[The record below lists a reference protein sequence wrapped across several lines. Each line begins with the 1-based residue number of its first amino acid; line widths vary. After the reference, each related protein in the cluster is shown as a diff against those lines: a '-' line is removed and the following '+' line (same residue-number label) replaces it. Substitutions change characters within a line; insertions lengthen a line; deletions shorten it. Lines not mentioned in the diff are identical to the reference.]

1 MTLSKKKLFLAVL
14 ISVLAFGD
22 GFDLLKKQNLWRSI
36 GPFRGGRSTAV
47 AGVPSQPNVFYFGC
61 TGGGVWK
68 TYDSGLTWEPISD
81 KDFTTGSVGAI
92 AVADSDPNVVYVGM
106 GEEAIRGNISYGDGM
121 YKSTDAGKT
130 WKKIGLSDTQQI
142 SRIRIHPKNPE
153 LVYVAV
159 EGHAW
164 GPSEERGVFR
174 SNDGGK
180 TWKKILYK
188 GPRAGAIDLTFD
200 PSNANILYAATWE
213 VWRNPWHLE
222 SGGPGSG
229 IWKSTDGGDTWTDLS
244 HAQGL
249 PKGVEGRIGLAV
261 SPVNP
266 DRVWAS
272 VEAEDGGI
280 FRSDNAGRTWTKTN
294 EGRNLRQRAWY
305 YSRIYADP
313 KNAER
318 VYVLNVQFHRSNDGG
333 RTFSTIGQ
341 PHGDNHDMWIAPDDP
356 DRFIESNDGGA
367 NVTQNGG
374 KSWTPSTSQ
383 PTAQFYRVA
392 LDNDF
397 PYNIYGAQQDNT
409 TVRIASRTTEGSI
422 DERAWFEVGGGES
435 GWIAPLPSDPN
446 IVFAGSYGGL
456 VTRYDHHT
464 GQLRNVTPWPDNPMG
479 HPAGDLKERFQWTFP
494 LLFSPH
500 APTTLYA
507 ASQRLFKSTDEG
519 KSWTVISPD
528 LTTNEKSRQA
538 TSGGPITK
546 DNTSIEYYCTIFTV
560 AESPV
565 KKGVIWTGSDD
576 GLVQV
581 TQNGGESWSN
591 VTPKDMPQW
600 IMVNTVEASP
610 YDPGTAY
617 VAATNYKNDD
627 NRPYLYKTTDYG
639 KNWTRIDQLGKTG
652 GIPNGA
658 FTRVIREDPNYKGT
672 LYVGTETGVYVS
684 FDNGA
689 TWRSLN
695 FNLPVVPIHDLA
707 IHKAEKQLV
716 AATHGRSFW
725 ILDDLDL
732 VHQSAT
738 APADDVHLFQPADA
752 YRMPGGGF
760 RLPGAATV
768 GQNPAAGVT
777 VYYNLK
783 SKPAGEMTIE
793 FLDSTGAVVRKFST
807 KDTPGPGRG
816 GEGGGEA
823 AAEEEGFG
831 RGGAPARIP
840 TETGLNRFTWNMHQ
854 GDASRFPGLVMWA
867 GSVNGPAAAPG
878 AYSVRLTVD
887 GKTYTEKFTI
897 KKDPRLKFSDT
908 DYAAQLK
915 LGLEI
920 RDKLSAIHD
929 GITKI
934 RDARKQVDDL
944 TARWKDDPAGKKIV
958 DAGKALNDK
967 MKAVEEALYQTKN
980 QSSQDPLNFPIRLN
994 NRLAALGGVVAEGDG
1009 APTAQ
1014 DYVVFKELTLE
1025 IDPQLAKLD
1034 EIMKKDLEEF
1044 NKTVR
1049 DANVPAVLVK
1059 DKK

>member
-1 MTLSKKKLFLAVL
+1 MKVSARK
-14 ISVLAFGD
+14 LAFAVVIFSVFACAD
-22 GFDLLKKQNLWRSI
+22 SFDLLKRQNLWRSI
-36 GPFRGGRSTAV
+36 GPFRGGRVTAV
-47 AGVPSQPNVFYFGC
+47 AGVVSQPNVFYFGC

-68 TYDSGLTWEPISD
+68 TTDAGLSWEPISD

-92 AVADSDPNVVYVGM
+92 AVSESDPNIVYVGM
-106 GEEAIRGNISYGDGM
+106 GEEAIRGNISYGDGV

-130 WKKIGLSDTQQI
+130 WKKIGLADSQQI
-142 SRIRIHPKNPE
+142 SRIRIHPKNPD

-164 GPSEERGVFR
+164 GPHEERGVFR
-174 SNDGGK
+174 SKDGGK
-180 TWKKILYK
+180 TWQKILYK
-188 GPRAGAIDLTFD
+188 GPRAGAIDLILD
-200 PSNANILYAATWE
+200 PTNASVLYAATWE
-213 VWRNPWHLE
+213 VWRNPYHLE

-244 HAQGL
+244 HMQGL

-261 SPVNP
+261 SPVNSE
-266 DRVWAS
+266 RVWAS

-280 FRSDNAGRTWTKTN
+280 FRSENGGRTWTKTN
-294 EGRNLRQRAWY
+294 ESRSLRQRAWY

-313 KNAER
+313 KSLDTL
-318 VYVLNVQFHRSNDGG
+318 YVLNVQFNRSIDGG
-333 RTFSTIGQ
+333 RTFTTIRQ
-341 PHGDNHDMWIAPDDP
+341 PHGDNHDMWIAPDNP
-356 DRFIESNDGGA
+356 ERFIESNDGGA

-374 KSWTPSTSQ
+374 KSWTPSTNQ

-392 LDNDF
+392 LDSDF
-397 PYNIYGAQQDNT
+397 PYNVYGAQQDNS
-409 TVRIASRTTEGSI
+409 TVRIASRTTEGAI
-422 DERAWFEVGGGES
+422 DERAWFDVGGGES

-456 VTRYDHHT
+456 ITRYDHRT
-464 GQLRNVTPWPDNPMG
+464 GQLRNVTAWPDNPMG
-479 HPAGDLKERFQWTFP
+479 HPAADLKERFQWTFP

-500 APTTLYA
+500 QPTTLYA
-507 ASQRLFKSTDEG
+507 ASQHLFKSTDEG
-519 KSWTVISPD
+519 KTWTIISPD
-528 LTTNEKSRQA
+528 LTTNDQSRQA

-581 TQNGGESWSN
+581 TQDGGAHWSN
-591 VTPKDMPQW
+591 VTPKEMPQW

-610 YDPGTAY
+610 FDAGTAY

-627 NRPYLYKTTDYG
+627 NKPYLYKTSDYG
-639 KNWTRIDQLGKTG
+639 KTWTRIDQLGKTG

-658 FTRVIREDPNYKGT
+658 FTRTIREDPNWKGT
-672 LYVGTETGVYVS
+672 LYAGTETGVYAS
-684 FDNGA
+684 FDDGA
-689 TWRSLN
+689 SWRPLN

-707 IHKAEKQLV
+707 VHKGEKQLV

-732 VHQSAT
+732 IHQSAT
-738 APADDVHLFQPADA
+738 ASADDAVHLFKPSDA

-760 RLPGAATV
+760 RLPGAAAV

-783 SKPAGEMTIE
+783 SKPSGEVSLE
-793 FLDSTGAVVRKFST
+793 FLDASGAVVRKFST
-807 KDTPGPGRG
+807 KDVPATPAAPDAEEAFGGGPGPRVPA
-816 GEGGGEA
+816 EA
-823 AAEEEGFG
+823 
-831 RGGAPARIP
+831 
-840 TETGLNRFTWNMHQ
+840 GLNHFTWNMRHT
-854 GDASRFPGLVMWA
+854 DASRFPGLIMWA
-867 GSVNGPAAAPG
+867 GSVNGPAAVPG

-887 GKTYTEKFTI
+887 GKAYTETFAI
-897 KKDPRLKFSDT
+897 KKDPRLKFTDA

-915 LGLEI
+915 LGIEI
-920 RDKLSAIHD
+920 RDKLTAIHD
-929 GITKI
+929 DIAKVREARTQI
-934 RDARKQVDDL
+934 DAL
-944 TARWKDDPAGKKIV
+944 TARWKDDPKGQKIV
-958 DAGKALNDK
+958 DAGKALNEK

-1009 APTAQ
+1009 APTAA
-1014 DYVVFKELTLE
+1014 DLVVYKELVAE
-1025 IDPQLAKLD
+1025 IDPELAKLD
-1034 EIMKKDLEEF
+1034 TILKKDLEDF

-1049 DANVPAVLVK
+1049 DANVPAVMLK
-1059 DKK
+1059 EKK